1 VLPTEFLFSY
11 GTLQREAVQMQ
22 TFGRR
27 LAGTRD
33 ALPGFAQGAREIDD
47 PRVAAALGQ
56 THYAIARYTGKMT
69 DTVEGTV
76 FAVTAAEVRRA
87 DDYEVAG
94 YKRVAVVLRSGIR
107 AWVYV
112 DEQQAPPDA

>member
-1 VLPTEFLFSY
+1 LPTEFLFSY
-11 GTLQREAVQMQ
+11 GTLQLEAVQME

-33 ALPGFAQGAREIDD
+33 ALPGFAQGSRAIDD
-47 PRVAAALGQ
+47 PNVPAALGQ
-56 THYAIARYTGKMT
+56 THYAIARYTGKTT
-69 DTVEGTV
+69 DTVDGTV
-76 FAVTAAEVRRA
+76 FAVTTEEIRRA

-94 YKRVAVVLRSGIR
+94 YKRVAVMLRSGIR

-112 DEQQAPPDA
+112 DEQQAPAES